1 MKLKPQKVALLYIE
15 NATNTSVNRKVQPKN
30 ATRQ

>member
-15 NATNTSVNRKVQPKN
+15 SATNTSVNRKS